1 MKTTLKIATGLLAAL
16 ALGYS
21 ALLWADSDA
30 LWNIVSRQCLPNQ
43 QASGQ
48 PAPCAAVEPGSGE
61 AGGYAV
67 LKDRN
72 GWLQYLLIPTARVS
86 GIESPEL
93 LSERAPDYWG
103 AAWRARGFLEQ
114 RYGRPI
120 PRELLSL
127 TINSQYGRTQN
138 QLHIHIS
145 CTDATVRQQL
155 EDLKDSLS
163 EEWRELPVE
172 LQGHAYWARA
182 VAAKADG
189 GPEVDPFKALAAG
202 QPEAGL
208 DMGRYGLALVATR
221 LADGRDG
228 FILLSSRASLI
239 GANRASVEELQDH
252 ACPALRGASANGSD
266 ALRRRDNHSQP
277 ASPPV

>member
-1 MKTTLKIATGLLAAL
+1 MKTTCKIATGLLAAL

-30 LWNIVSRQCLPNQ
+30 LWNIVNRQCVPNQ
-43 QASGQ
+43 QAAGQ
-48 PAPCAAVEPGSGE
+48 PAPCAEVGLS
-61 AGGYAV
+61 GGYAV

-72 GWLQYLLIPTARVS
+72 GWLQYLLIPTVRLS

-93 LSERAPDYWG
+93 LNERAPDYWE
-103 AAWRARGFLEQ
+103 AAWRARSFLEQ
-114 RYGRPI
+114 RYGRAI

-155 EDLKDSLS
+155 DDLKDSLN

-172 LQGHAYWARA
+172 LQGHAYWARTL
-182 VAAKADG
+182 AAKADG

-202 QPEAGL
+202 LPEAGL

-252 ACPALRGASANGSD
+252 ACSALRAGERGEPANGSY
-266 ALRRRDNHSQP
+266 ALRLRDNHSYP
-277 ASPPV
+277 ASPPG

>member
-1 MKTTLKIATGLLAAL
+1 MKTTLKITTGLLAAL

-43 QASGQ
+43 QAAGQ
-48 PAPCAAVEPGSGE
+48 PAPCTEVDLRGGE
-61 AGGYAV
+61 AGGHAV

-103 AAWRARGFLEQ
+103 AAWRARRFLEQ
-114 RYGRPI
+114 RYGQPI

-127 TINSQYGRTQN
+127 TVNSQYGRTQN

-145 CTDATVRQQL
+145 CTDSTVRQQL

-172 LQGHAYWARA
+172 LQGHGYWARSM
-182 VAAKADG
+182 AANAGG
-189 GPEVDPFKALAAG
+189 GPEVEPFKALAAG
-202 QPEAGL
+202 LPEAGL

-239 GANRASVEELQDH
+239 GTNRASVEELQDH
-252 ACPALRGASANGSD
+252 GCPQLRAPAASN
-266 ALRRRDNHSQP
+266 
-277 ASPPV
+277 